1 MVTKIAN
8 WVKPPFYLVCKSYQI
23 IHIHRPVER
32 FWTTLTMFLFILFLH
47 SNLSALVQL
56 SPSLLFPM
64 ILFVDFSST
73 FYAVILALWQDS
85 QLSVYDLQ
93 VDHRHLVWQEVVRE
107 HRLPD
112 HQHQFLLRLYR
123 FRFTLLPLHAQLHL
137 QSSVHQESR
146 SSDVVW

>member
-107 HRLPD
+107 AGETQTPGPSAPVP
-112 HQHQFLLRLYR
+112 FKAISFPLY
-123 FRFTLLPLHAQLHL
+123 
-137 QSSVHQESR
+137 SSPSTCTAAPPVISTSR
-146 SSDVVW
+146 VKI